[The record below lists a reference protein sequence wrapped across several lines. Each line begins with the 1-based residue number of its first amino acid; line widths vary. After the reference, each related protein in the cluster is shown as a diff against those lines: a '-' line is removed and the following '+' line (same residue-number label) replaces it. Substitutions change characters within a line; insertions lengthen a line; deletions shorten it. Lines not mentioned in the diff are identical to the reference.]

1 MFSPAAVT
9 HLLTHTARPA
19 AGRAAGSEH
28 ALTTAKEAQRA
39 MSARR
44 SPFAVFLSLCAISAL
59 VMSLTTVPAGAAST
73 KATAAAKKAAAKKK
87 AAVKKQ
93 RVACAAAVK
102 KGKQPSAKCARYR
115 RPTRPTKPPTTT
127 TPTTPPTTTT
137 PTTPPTTTTPTTP
150 PTTTTPTTPPTTTTP
165 TTPPTT
171 TTPTTPPTTT
181 TPTTPPTTETPTTP
195 ADPSTAGKANGWNGF
210 GVGSWPGANWRPYAA
225 SSPFNRTIGNAP
237 VHSNSDAIVKEVLS
251 WGLPG
256 NVIAGSSGSTLDFA
270 HPTYYAQPT
279 DPIYTLRATG
289 TKNYLE
295 GMKIRIPSEAQPAL
309 GDDGHMT
316 VVQPDGWEYDF
327 WRVQDKPAG
336 GGTLTFSIGGRTRI
350 DGDGI
355 DSKATA
361 SNFGNLAGVIRAQE
375 LAAGKIN
382 HALFIVVRCTSSTS
396 GFGYNTTPAPS
407 SSQGAWVYPASHG
420 GARCSAADEAGAP
433 PMGARFQLDMTET
446 QINALSVPAWKKT
459 ILKAL
464 ATYGGYVGD
473 TGGSGFAFQF
483 ESGATY
489 TSFGHT
495 DPLVSFSQSV
505 GIKAGT
511 GSWAG
516 TYAYNMSSGVDWARY
531 LRVTAPPSPV
541 AATAKTKK
549 AKKGS
554 NTKVA
559 AKLGKKSAKRS

>member
-1 MFSPAAVT
+1 MLV
-9 HLLTHTARPA
+9 
-19 AGRAAGSEH
+19 
-28 ALTTAKEAQRA
+28 
-39 MSARR
+39 ARR
-44 SPFAVFLSLCAISAL
+44 SPFSVFLSLCAIVAL
-59 VMSLTTVPAGAAST
+59 ALSLTTVPAGAAST
-73 KATAAAKKAAAKKK
+73 GKSAVSAKQAAAKKK
-87 AAVKKQ
+87 AAKKQ
-93 RVACAAAVK
+93 ALACAAAVK
-102 KGKQPSAKCARYR
+102 KGKPSAKCARYR
-115 RPTRPTKPPTTT
+115 RPTKPSKPATPPKPPTTT

-150 PTTTTPTTPPTTTTP
+150 PVTTTPTTPPVTTTPTTPPTTTTP
-165 TTPPTT
+165 TTPP
-171 TTPTTPPTTT
+171 PA
-181 TPTTPPTTETPTTP
+181 TETPTTP
-195 ADPSTAGKANGWNGF
+195 ADPATAGKAKGWNGF
-210 GVGSWPGANWRPYAA
+210 GVNSWPGANWRPYAD
-225 SSPFNRTIGNAP
+225 SSPFNRTIGNAA
-237 VHSNSDAIVKEVLS
+237 VHSNSAGIVSEVLS

-256 NVIAGSSGSTLDFA
+256 NIIAGSSGSTLDYA

-279 DPIYTLRATG
+279 DPIYTLKASG

-295 GMKIRIPSEAQPAL
+295 GMRIRIPTEAKPAL

-396 GFGYNTTPAPS
+396 GFGHNTTPAPS
-407 SSQGAWVYPASHG
+407 SSQGAWVFPASHG

-433 PMGARFQLDMTET
+433 PMGARFQLNMTAT

-459 ILKAL
+459 ILTAL

-483 ESGATY
+483 ESGSTY
-489 TSFGHT
+489 TSFGSS

-505 GIKAGT
+505 GIKTGT

-516 TYAYNMSSGVDWARY
+516 TYAYNMSSGVDWAKY
-531 LRVTAPPSPV
+531 LRVTVPPSPV
-541 AATAKTKK
+541 AGGAK
-549 AKKGS
+549 AKKPAKKGG
-554 NTKVA
+554 NTKV
-559 AKLGKKSAKRS
+559 SAKKVGAKQR